1 MKCGKQ
7 ITILKLL
14 IMQNIKENVH
24 MTVTESYNKI
34 QKNLLNK
41 LRKIE
46 LRKEL
51 KKCAKA
57 IHSVK
62 R

>member
-1 MKCGKQ
+1 MS
-7 ITILKLL
+7 LKD
-14 IMQNIKENVH
+14 
-24 MTVTESYNKI
+24 YNRI

-51 KKCAKA
+51 KQYAKA
-57 IHSVK
+57 AHSV
-62 R
+62 RR

>member
-1 MKCGKQ
+1 MS
-7 ITILKLL
+7 LKD
-14 IMQNIKENVH
+14 
-24 MTVTESYNKI
+24 YNKI

-51 KKCAKA
+51 KQYAKA
-57 IHSVK
+57 VHSV
-62 R
+62 RR

>member
-1 MKCGKQ
+1 
-7 ITILKLL
+7 
-14 IMQNIKENVH
+14 MQNIKENVH

-51 KKCAKA
+51 KQCAKA

>member
-1 MKCGKQ
+1 MKQ
-7 ITILKLL
+7 IKKL
-14 IMQNIKENVH
+14 NNNN
-24 MTVTESYNKI
+24 MTVTGSYNKI
-34 QKNLLNK
+34 QNNLLNK

-51 KKCAKA
+51 KQYGKA

>member
-1 MKCGKQ
+1 
-7 ITILKLL
+7 
-14 IMQNIKENVH
+14 

-34 QKNLLNK
+34 QKNLSNK

-51 KKCAKA
+51 KQYAKA
-57 IHSVK
+57 FHSIN

>member
-1 MKCGKQ
+1 MKQ
-7 ITILKLL
+7 IKKL
-14 IMQNIKENVH
+14 NNNN
-24 MTVTESYNKI
+24 MTVNESYNKI

-51 KKCAKA
+51 KQYAKA

>member
-1 MKCGKQ
+1 MS
-7 ITILKLL
+7 LKD
-14 IMQNIKENVH
+14 
-24 MTVTESYNKI
+24 YNKI

-51 KKCAKA
+51 KQSQDNTYKK
-57 IHSVK
+57 
-62 R
+62 